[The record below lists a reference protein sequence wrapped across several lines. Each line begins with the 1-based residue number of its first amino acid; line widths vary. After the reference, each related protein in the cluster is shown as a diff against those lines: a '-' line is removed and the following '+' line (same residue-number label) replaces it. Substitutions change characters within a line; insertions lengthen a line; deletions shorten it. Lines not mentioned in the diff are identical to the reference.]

1 VEIVYASKL
10 LQQSTGFPGIV
21 QESLIDLDRFSPANG
36 LAKAPT
42 GSRFKVGRL
51 SRDILQKHHQRDPDL
66 YRRLLDSGCAVS
78 IMGGTC
84 LKGRLADSP
93 NINLMP
99 TCTMEAGLFLRE
111 LDCFF
116 FRTSEENVEASGRVV
131 AEAMACGLPVV
142 CHSRGGYRELI
153 DHGRNG
159 FLFDTDEEAFQII
172 TMLKNDEELRKKI
185 GRASRL
191 SMESRYSPEERK
203 RVVEYYLDS

>member
-1 VEIVYASKL
+1 
-10 LQQSTGFPGIV
+10 V

-36 LAKAPT
+36 LAKASS

-51 SRDILQKHHQRDPDL
+51 SRDILQKHNQRDPDL
-66 YRRLLDSGCAVS
+66 YRRLVDSGCSLS

-84 LKGRLADSP
+84 LKPRLPDSP
-93 NINLMP
+93 HINLMP
-99 TCTMEAGLFLRE
+99 ACAMEAGLFLRG

-116 FRTSEENVEASGRVV
+116 FRTSEENLEASGRAV

-153 DHGRNG
+153 DHGQNG

-172 TMLKNDEELRKKI
+172 TMLQNDEELRKKI
-185 GRASRL
+185 GTASRV
-191 SMESRYSPEERK
+191 SMESRNSPEARK
-203 RVVEYYLDS
+203 RIVEYYLDAVPSSRP